1 MSEEVK
7 SLYEKRQ
14 AEDQNVSEDTI
25 WPVIW
30 DFAGQDIYRA
40 IHPMFMSQK
49 AIYLL
54 AFDLTKE
61 LHDRAVCQVDQEHVQ
76 HRDIEDTNL
85 DHVMRWMDLIH
96 ALKDPNDNDS
106 VLSVVLPPSL
116 PPVILVGTHADLVEP
131 SKIESHNEQIKSAM
145 KELYDH
151 VVNFLPVDNSK
162 AGEKEGQEKIV
173 NLRTELLKLAEKMP
187 HTLQLDK
194 NRIPLQWHRVE
205 KELSKTT
212 WQEKN
217 YITKKTFQ
225 QEIVSKF
232 CNFRKKDDIDGL
244 IRFLVDRGSIVY
256 QEPTNDQDGLVFL
269 DPQWLIN
276 MITQIINVNPLD
288 EEAEAFDR
296 YREKL
301 QTEGILHK
309 KLLDYRFQNLKLDP
323 VKDSFISLMQ
333 RFNLI
338 CMWPSKDP
346 QDPLI
351 LVPCML
357 TSEGKD
363 NDQEDEMTSTCC
375 APLCLKFEGTNY
387 VPRTC
392 CAPLYLKFEGTNY
405 VPGGLFCRLVVLF
418 GKWLS
423 INPKEEHTYKLHSHE
438 AQFSLEVNQFL
449 RLVCYKRVI
458 ELCIWTVDSSPPKY
472 CAEVLR

>member
-1 MSEEVK
+1 MSGSEEVK
-7 SLYEKRQ
+7 SPYEKRK
-14 AEDQNVSEDTI
+14 AEDQEDKI

-40 IHPMFMSQK
+40 IHPMFMSPE

-54 AFDLTKE
+54 AFDLTQE
-61 LHDRAVCQVDQEHVQ
+61 LHDRAVCRVNQPSHKEEQVE
-76 HRDIEDTNL
+76 HRDTEDTNL
-85 DHVMRWMDLIH
+85 DHVMRWMTLIH
-96 ALKDPNDNDS
+96 ALKNPNDNDS
-106 VLSVVLPPSL
+106 VCSVVLPPSL
-116 PPVILVGTHADLVEP
+116 PPVILVGTHADLVDP

-145 KELYDH
+145 EELYDH

-173 NLRTELLKLAEKMP
+173 TLRTELLKLAEKMP
-187 HTLQLDK
+187 HTLPLLK

-205 KELSKTT
+205 KELSETT
-212 WQEKN
+212 WQKRN

-225 QEIVSKF
+225 QKIVSKF
-232 CNFRKKDDIDGL
+232 CNYRKADDIDGL
-244 IRFLVDRGSIVY
+244 IRFLDHRGSIVY
-256 QEPTNDQDGLVFL
+256 HEPTNDEDGLVFL

-276 MITQIINVNPLD
+276 MITKIINVNPLHK
-288 EEAEAFDR
+288 EPKAFLP
-296 YREKL
+296 YCEQL
-301 QTEGILHK
+301 QTEGILHR
-309 KLLDYRFQNLKLDP
+309 KLLYYRFQNLGLDP

-357 TSEGKD
+357 TSKGKEK
-363 NDQEDEMTSTCC
+363 NQEDEM
-375 APLCLKFEGTNY
+375 K
-387 VPRTC
+387 RTC
-392 CAPLYLKFEGTNY
+392 CAPVYLKFEGTNY

-423 INPKEEHTYKLHSHE
+423 INPKEKHTYKLHSDE
-438 AQFSLEVNQFL
+438 AQFSLKANHCL
-449 RLVCYKRVI
+449 RLMCYKRVI